1 MTSLFVEENEAVFT
15 GGVSGNSVDPVPS
28 HSASE
33 AAFQISVGASVA
45 FLGGTA
51 LELTRWYL
59 RGKEKGLTQIHITQ
73 DQLQKAQA
81 DMGGVLSDSEKQ

>member
-1 MTSLFVEENEAVFT
+1 MTLFVKENEAVFT
-15 GGVSGNSVDPVPS
+15 GIVSGNSVDPVPP

-51 LELTRWYL
+51 LELTRRYL
-59 RGKEKGLTQIHITQ
+59 LGRENSPAQIHITQ
-73 DQLQKAQA
+73 EQLQEAQA
-81 DMGGVLSDSEKQ
+81 FVDGVLPETEKQ